1 MKKSKAVPPAR
12 AVRLPEHKPRQNRH
26 PNPHGNAFVTIEEA
40 AAQLARRRPR

>member
-1 MKKSKAVPPAR
+1 MKQNRHPTPRNPVH
-12 AVRLPEHKPRQNRH
+12 LPEHKPRQNRH